1 MPPAQD
7 GHDPSPLLG
16 VALTSLR
23 ERARSGADE
32 ALSHLPELGDREA
45 QSVLDTYL
53 DQVADL
59 LRELDASASELVDR
73 LHLTTPPPTGATTVT
88 RDHVQTTSEVSW

>member
-1 MPPAQD
+1 MPPAPD
-7 GHDPSPLLG
+7 GHDRSPSLG
-16 VALTSLR
+16 VALSSLR

-32 ALSHLPELGDREA
+32 VLSHLPELGDREA

-73 LHLTTPPPTGATTVT
+73 LHLTTPPSTGATTVA
-88 RDHVQTTSEVSW
+88 RDQVQATSEVPW